1 MATQRVFGLKWT
13 RYVFLK
19 MRFINFRLTIIW
31 LISAC
36 WLMPSAW
43 ADVVDIDASKS
54 RHNLS
59 LAAKVLEDANGEK
72 TIEQV
77 IAEQDA
83 WYDNTDNPPNF
94 AFSSKVYWLKLDLR
108 QSDEDAQTKKWLLE
122 VANANHDFL
131 DVYILHHLPHNKTR
145 LEQYTTGDR
154 RTFSSRA
161 SPYRNFLFELDF
173 NQTIKDGLNQ
183 GNRKQVFFR
192 LANKD
197 GLHAPAPLLLW
208 DVQAFAYANGDRNI
222 GLGLFL
228 GIMLVMAI
236 YNLFLY
242 LVVRDKTYLYY
253 VGYVVF
259 LVVWLFSYFGFS
271 SQYLWPENGELGNR
285 LIIIFACLWC
295 SFMLHFVRV
304 FLDTKNQVPW
314 FDKLCWAFVALLYVC
329 IILAVLG
336 SYAFVT
342 KVIIGLSLLFF
353 IPCFIGS
360 WQCWRNGYG
369 PARFFIL
376 AWSIMLL
383 AMVTFTLKI
392 ANVLPAVFVVENA
405 LQIGSAIEVTL
416 LSLGL
421 GDRINALK
429 QAKRDAQER
438 ALAAAEASNRLKDEF
453 LANTSHELRTPLN
466 GIIGLAESLIDGV
479 AGQLPQKAN
488 QNLAM
493 VVNSGRRLSS
503 LVNDLLDFS
512 KLKDN
517 HLILNTKAVDLYS
530 ICDVV
535 LTLSKPLIEEKPLKL
550 VNKVN
555 KDIPLVRADEDRLLQ
570 IFHNLVGNG
579 IKFSHAGEV
588 CVSAELS
595 GQGVTVS
602 VLDTGIG
609 IDDSQFE
616 RIFESFQQAEE
627 SNTRAYGGTGLG
639 LAVSKQLVELH
650 GGQLTVQSVVGE
662 GSCFSFTLPLCN
674 EQEIAAHQQNEH
686 LSQSVSRLNVFEG
699 QLNPEPV
706 SIQGGDLPA
715 PRQASQNTEVVSDDY
730 LMSSEFHILIVDDEP
745 VNRQVL
751 FDHLAVQNYHL
762 YQASNG
768 EQALEMLDT
777 QQIDLILLDVM
788 MPSMS
793 GYEVCKKI
801 RESFA
806 VNDLPIIFLTAK
818 TQVSDLVESFS
829 VGGNDYLTK
838 PITKHELLTRVAIHL
853 KLLDINRHLESL
865 VAKRT
870 SELVQAG
877 KMASLGTLTAG
888 VAHEINNPTNFV
900 HVSAQNLKMDLDK
913 FREYLFDLA
922 GEDAEREVI
931 SSFENQFTDL
941 FEHLM
946 TIKEG
951 TDRII
956 DIVKNLK
963 LFSQLESAEKKNVNI
978 SDCLDSTLS
987 LVRTK
992 YMEVAEFITEYQ
1004 SDGKLHCYPAQL
1016 NQVFMNLIVN
1026 ACDAISERQQEQQ
1039 GHIGKVVVACSE
1051 HNNQVVVSISDNG
1064 CGMDESTKNKLF
1076 EPFFTTKPVGQ
1087 GTGLGLSISYGIIQ
1101 KHDGSLDVQSELG
1114 RGTQFVV
1121 SLPRVDGV

>member
-1 MATQRVFGLKWT
+1 MKFVNYKVAIV
-13 RYVFLK
+13 
-19 MRFINFRLTIIW
+19 W
-31 LISAC
+31 LIGWCLLA
-36 WLMPSAW
+36 PTAW
-43 ADVVDIDASKS
+43 ASGVVIDPNKS
-54 RHNLS
+54 RYDLS
-59 LAAKVLEDANGEK
+59 LSAKVLPDAMGDK

-77 IAEQDA
+77 IAEQQH
-83 WYDNTDNPPNF
+83 WYDNKDDPPNF
-94 AFSSKVYWLKLDLR
+94 SFSSDVYWLKLDLR
-108 QSDEDAQTKKWLLE
+108 YRQDNTSANQWLLE
-122 VANANHDFL
+122 VANANQDFL
-131 DVYILHHLPHNKTR
+131 DVYILHHLPNGQTR
-145 LEQYTTGDR
+145 IEQFKTGDR
-154 RTFSSRA
+154 LPFSHRA
-161 SPYRNFLFELDF
+161 LPYRNFLFPLDF
-173 NQTIKDGLNQ
+173 NQSTE
-183 GNRKQVFFR
+183 KQIFLR

-208 DVQAFAYANGDRNI
+208 QQQDFVYVNGDRNI
-222 GLGLFL
+222 GLGVYL
-228 GIMLVMAI
+228 GIMLVMAL

-242 LVVRDKTYLYY
+242 TAIRDNTYLYY

-259 LVVWLFSYFGFS
+259 LVLWIFSYFGFS
-271 SQYLWPENGELGNR
+271 SQYLWPNHAELGNR
-285 LIIIFACLWC
+285 VIIVFACLWC

-304 FLDTKNQVPW
+304 FLDTKKQVPW
-314 FDKLCWAFVALLYVC
+314 FDKLCWLLAAGLYVC
-329 IILAVLG
+329 LALAVAG
-336 SYAFVT
+336 SYALAT
-342 KVIIGLSLLFF
+342 KIIIFSALLFV
-353 IPCFIGS
+353 IPCCVGA
-360 WQCWRNGYG
+360 WQCWRNGYR

-392 ANVLPAVFVVENA
+392 ANVLPAIFLVENA
-405 LQIGSAIEVTL
+405 MQIGSAIEVTL

-421 GDRINALK
+421 ADRINALK
-429 QAKRDAQER
+429 QQKRDAQER
-438 ALAAAEASNRLKDEF
+438 ALVAAKAANKLKDEF

-493 VVNSGRRLSS
+493 VVSSGRRLSN

-517 HLILNTKAVDLYS
+517 HLSLNTKAVDLHS

-535 LTLSKPLIEEKPLKL
+535 LTLSKPLIEQKPLVL
-550 VNKVN
+550 VNNVPR
-555 KDIPLVRADEDRLLQ
+555 DLPLVRADEDRLLQ
-570 IFHNLVGNG
+570 VLHNLVGNG
-579 IKFSHAGEV
+579 IKFTHNGEV
-588 CVSAELS
+588 RVSAEV
-595 GQGVTVS
+595 GEFDVTITVS
-602 VLDTGIG
+602 DTGIG
-609 IDDSQFE
+609 IEESQFE
-616 RIFESFQQAEE
+616 QIFESFEQAQE

-639 LAVSKQLVELH
+639 LAVSRQLVELH
-650 GGQLTVQSVVGE
+650 GGQLTVRSVVGE
-662 GSCFSFTLPLCN
+662 GSCFSFNLPNCS
-674 EQEIAAHQQNEH
+674 EDEIGEH
-686 LSQSVSRLNVFEG
+686 SDNASMSQSISRLHVFEG

-706 SIQGGDLPA
+706 LVQGDDMPV
-715 PRQASQNTEVVSDDY
+715 PHTVDSKEVASNDY
-730 LMSSEFHILIVDDEP
+730 RMSSEFHILIVDDEP

-762 YQASNG
+762 YQASSG
-768 EQALEMLDT
+768 SQALEMLEKHKF
-777 QQIDLILLDVM
+777 DLILLDVM
-788 MPSMS
+788 MPQMS
-793 GYEVCKKI
+793 GYEVCTKI
-801 RESFA
+801 REKFA

-900 HVSAQNLKMDLDK
+900 HVSAQNLQVDLDK
-913 FREYLFDLA
+913 FRQFLFDLA
-922 GEDAEREVI
+922 GEDAELEVI
-931 SSFENQFTDL
+931 NSFEHQFRDL
-941 FEHLM
+941 FQHLM

-963 LFSQLESAEKKNVNI
+963 LFSQLEAADKKNINI

-992 YMEVAEFITEYQ
+992 YLEVTEFITEYQ
-1004 SDGKLHCYPAQL
+1004 SQGELYCYPAQL

-1026 ACDAISERQQEQQ
+1026 ACDAIAEKQVTQAE
-1039 GHIGKVVVACSE
+1039 HIGKVVVACTQY
-1051 HNNQVVVSISDNG
+1051 NDQVVVTISDNG
-1064 CGMDESTKNKLF
+1064 CGMDEATKAQLF

-1101 KHDGSLDVQSELG
+1101 KHEGALEVHSELDK
-1114 RGTQFVV
+1114 GTQFVV
-1121 SLPRVDGV
+1121 SLPRIEQH